1 MIRMLLSLLAGALAA
16 TSVNAAETIGL
27 SLPLDGRLAPVAKRM
42 EYGAQLAVQ
51 KLTQQGH
58 DVQLVL
64 VDDGCDVDKAT
75 ETATT
80 LIDNKVD
87 IVVGPLCFR
96 MATAMAKHFKQATSS
111 IAPMPIIA
119 VNTRNKLLQRL
130 REVDG
135 LSLFSLSNAPHSEAR
150 AVVDLILPRF
160 QGRPFA
166 ILDDGSVY
174 GRALADDIRDLGE
187 QAGLRAVVNSN
198 FRPLQTTQIAMLRRL
213 RKSGVEAVFI
223 ASAAEDVVT
232 ITNDIRTLK
241 YDWMVATGERGE
253 LLPYSVTADSNMAG
267 MFMVR
272 ERKLASD
279 ELKQMIG
286 DLASVG
292 ATAPDE
298 QELEDSLLWGHALVE
313 IGAEAARRGLTDLSG
328 ETFETIIGPLTFD
341 AVGRASPAPFI
352 LLQWQ
357 DGAFETVQGN

>member
-1 MIRMLLSLLAGALAA
+1 MIRLLIPLLAGALAS
-16 TSVNAAETIGL
+16 TSVMAAEVIGL

-42 EYGAQLAVQ
+42 EYGAQLAAQ
-51 KLTQQGH
+51 KLIQKGR
-58 DVQLVL
+58 DIQLVL
-64 VDDGCDVDKAT
+64 VDDGCDVEKAPT
-75 ETATT
+75 VAQN
-80 LIDNKVD
+80 LIDAQAQ

-96 MATAMAKHFKQATSS
+96 SATAMAKEFKNKSYANPPK
-111 IAPMPIIA
+111 AIITA
-119 VNTRNKLLQRL
+119 NTRNKLLQRL
-130 REVDG
+130 REVDEV
-135 LSLFSLSNAPHSEAR
+135 SLFSLSNAPNSEAQ

-187 QAGLRAVVNSN
+187 PAGLRAVINSN

-223 ASAAEDVVT
+223 AAAAEDVVT
-232 ITNDIRTLK
+232 ISNDIRTLK
-241 YDWMVATGERGE
+241 LDWMVATGERGL
-253 LLPYSVTADSNMAG
+253 LLPYSVSADSNMSG
-267 MFMVR
+267 MLMVR
-272 ERKLASD
+272 ERGLSND
-279 ELKQMIG
+279 EIKQKVG

-298 QELEDSLLWGHALVE
+298 QEIEDSLLWGHALVE
-313 IGAEAARRGLTDLSG
+313 IGAEAIKRGLTDLSG
-328 ETFETIIGPLTFD
+328 ETFDTIIGPMTFD

-357 DGAFETVQGN
+357 DGAFEVVQGN

>member
-1 MIRMLLSLLAGALAA
+1 MMHKLLPFFAGAFLA
-16 TSVNAAETIGL
+16 TSVNAAEVIGL

-51 KLTQQGH
+51 KLKQQGR
-58 DVQLVL
+58 DVELVL
-64 VDDGCDVDKAT
+64 VDDGCDVGKSAD
-75 ETATT
+75 TAND
-80 LIDNKVD
+80 LLEAKVE

-96 MATAMAKHFKQATSS
+96 VATAMAKEFKQASS
-111 IAPMPIIA
+111 ATPPIAIIA
-119 VNTRNKLLQRL
+119 ANTRNKLLQRL
-130 REVDG
+130 REVD
-135 LSLFSLSNAPHSEAR
+135 LLPLYSLSNAPDSEAQ

-187 QAGLRAVVNSN
+187 EAGLRAVANSN

-223 ASAAEDVVT
+223 AAAAEDVVT
-232 ITNDIRTLK
+232 IANDIRTLK
-241 YDWMVATGERGE
+241 LDWMVATGERGQ
-253 LLPYSVTADSNMAG
+253 LLPYSVTPDSNMSG
-267 MFMVR
+267 MLMVR
-272 ERKLASD
+272 ERDLAT
-279 ELKQMIG
+279 EEIAAKIG

-298 QELEDSLLWGHALVE
+298 QEMENSLLWGHALVE
-313 IGAEAARRGLTDLSG
+313 IGAEAVRRGRTDLRG
-328 ETFETIIGPLTFD
+328 QTFETIIGPLTFD
-341 AVGRASPAPFI
+341 AVGRAAPAPFI

-357 DGAFETVQGN
+357 DGAFEVVQGN

>member
-1 MIRMLLSLLAGALAA
+1 MIRMLIPLLAGALAS
-16 TSVNAAETIGL
+16 TSVMAAEVIGL

-51 KLTQQGH
+51 KLVRQGR

-64 VDDGCDVDKAT
+64 VDDGCDVDKAP
-75 ETATT
+75 AVAQN
-80 LIDNKVD
+80 LIDAKAE

-96 MATAMAKHFKQATSS
+96 SATAMAKEFKDKAYASPPK
-111 IAPMPIIA
+111 AIITT
-119 VNTRNKLLQRL
+119 NTRNKLLQRL
-130 REVDG
+130 REVDE
-135 LSLFSLSNAPHSEAR
+135 LSLFSLSNAPNAEAQ

-187 QAGLRAVVNSN
+187 PAGLRAVVNSN
-198 FRPLQTTQIAMLRRL
+198 FRPLQTTQIALLRRL

-223 ASAAEDVVT
+223 AAAAEDVVT
-232 ITNDIRTLK
+232 IANDIRTLK
-241 YDWMVATGERGE
+241 LDWMVATGERGQ
-253 LLPYSVTADSNMAG
+253 LLPYSITPDSNMSG
-267 MFMVR
+267 MLMVR
-272 ERKLASD
+272 ERGLATEEIESKL
-279 ELKQMIG
+279 G

-298 QELEDSLLWGHALVE
+298 QEIEDSLLWGHALVE
-313 IGAEAARRGLTDLSG
+313 IGAEALSRGLSDLSG
-328 ETFETIIGPLTFD
+328 QTFDTIIGPMTFD

-357 DGAFETVQGN
+357 DGAFEVMQGN

>member
-1 MIRMLLSLLAGALAA
+1 MIRTLIPFLAGALA
-16 TSVNAAETIGL
+16 TSSVMAADIIGL

-51 KLTQQGH
+51 KLVRQGQ

-64 VDDGCDVDKAT
+64 VDDGCDVDKAP
-75 ETATT
+75 ETARE
-80 LIDNKVD
+80 LINANVEV
-87 IVVGPLCFR
+87 VVGPLCFR
-96 MATAMAKHFKQATSS
+96 AATAMAQQFKQAAR
-111 IAPMPIIA
+111 APKA
-119 VNTRNKLLQRL
+119 VITTNTRNKLLKRL
-130 REVDG
+130 REVNG
-135 LSLFSLSNAPHSEAR
+135 LALFSLSNAPESEAR

-223 ASAAEDVVT
+223 AAAAEDVVT
-232 ITNDIRTLK
+232 IANDIRTLK
-241 YDWMVATGERGE
+241 LDWIVATGERG
-253 LLPYSVTADSNMAG
+253 LLMPYSVTAESNLSG
-267 MFMVR
+267 MLMVR
-272 ERKLASD
+272 ERGLVSD
-279 ELKQMIG
+279 EIKQEIG
-286 DLASVG
+286 DFASVG

-313 IGAEAARRGLTDLSG
+313 IGAEAARRDLTDLSG
-328 ETFETIIGPLTFD
+328 ETFETVIGPLTFD
-341 AVGRASPAPFI
+341 AIGRASPAPFI
-352 LLQWQ
+352 LEQWQ

>member
-1 MIRMLLSLLAGALAA
+1 MIRILLPMLAGALA
-16 TSVNAAETIGL
+16 TSSVMAADVIGL
-27 SLPLDGRLAPVAKRM
+27 SLPLDGRLAPVVTRM

-51 KLTQQGH
+51 KLTRQGR

-64 VDDGCDVDKAT
+64 VDDGCDVDKAP
-75 ETATT
+75 ETART
-80 LIDNKVD
+80 LIDNNVE

-96 MATAMAKHFKQATSS
+96 TATAVAQQFKQGASTNTPK
-111 IAPMPIIA
+111 AIIA
-119 VNTRNKLLQRL
+119 ANTRNRLLQRL

-135 LSLFSLSNAPHSEAR
+135 LSLFSLSNAPDSESR

-174 GRALADDIRDLGE
+174 GRALADDIRNLGE

-213 RKSGVEAVFI
+213 RKSGVEAVFV
-223 ASAAEDVVT
+223 AAAAEDVVT

-241 YDWMVATGERGE
+241 LDWMVATGERGQ
-253 LLPYSVTADSNMAG
+253 LLPYSVTADSNMSG
-267 MFMVR
+267 MLMVR
-272 ERKLASD
+272 ERNLAND
-279 ELKQMIG
+279 EIKQQIG

-313 IGAEAARRGLTDLSG
+313 IGAEAARRDLTDLSG

-341 AVGRASPAPFI
+341 SVGRASPAPFI

-357 DGAFETVQGN
+357 DGAFEVVQGN